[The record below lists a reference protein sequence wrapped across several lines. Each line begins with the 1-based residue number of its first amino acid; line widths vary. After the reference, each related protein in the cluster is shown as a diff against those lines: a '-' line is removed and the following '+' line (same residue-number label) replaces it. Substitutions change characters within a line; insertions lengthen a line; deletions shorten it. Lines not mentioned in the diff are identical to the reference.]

1 MAERRRPQGYRG
13 ENHETIGSDVLSVLK
28 VVTFPDTALGPKLAE
43 ELSRVKPNAWYP
55 IAPLLD
61 AMERLDQKLGR
72 TGLVQMGRNIFRM
85 SHRERVQQT
94 AKSAA
99 DILYG
104 LDAMY
109 HHANRGRDIGGW
121 RVTVF
126 RPGYARMEKTTP
138 HHCVVEEGILVEAL
152 DCVGVPA
159 IVSQVQCLRSGSPLC
174 EYELS
179 SVITDETWTG
189 GRASTPAPA

>member
-1 MAERRRPQGYRG
+1 MKRRPQGYVG

-28 VVTFPDTALGPKLAE
+28 VVTFPDSALGPKLAE
-43 ELSRVKPNAWYP
+43 ELSRVKPGAWYP
-55 IAPLLD
+55 IGPLLD

-72 TGLVQMGRNIFRM
+72 TGLIQMGRNIFRM
-85 SHRERVQQT
+85 SHQERVKQT

-104 LDAMY
+104 LDGMY
-109 HHANRGRDIGGW
+109 HHANRGREIGGW
-121 RVTVF
+121 KVTQW

-138 HHCVVEEGILVEAL
+138 HHCVMEEGILIEAL

-159 IVSQVQCLRSGSPLC
+159 IVTQLRCFRTGAPLC

-179 SVITDETWTG
+179 SVITDEKWMG
-189 GRASTPAPA
+189 GRPAT